1 MDGAEMVPSS
11 PASRRSRA
19 PAISSPSGSGRRSDD
34 RLSADRTQSASSC
47 RLEDFRRLHAS
58 GLSDSVFRLVTD
70 SWRRSTSARYDA
82 AWRAFK
88 DFLRSRRISLDSV
101 DLTVVL
107 DYLSFLFQKGL
118 AYRTICLHRSVLSMT
133 LPRMDGL
140 PVGEHRL
147 VCRLIK
153 GIFHQR
159 PPQRRVYQPWD
170 VGKVLAVFSAWTPP
184 LNFKQ
189 LQRKAAFLIA
199 MASAR
204 RPSELASLR
213 CSPAFMSRSTTGV
226 RFIPSALS
234 KTDRHSHLGPPI
246 SISRLESD
254 DATLCPVASID
265 ALLQA
270 RQDLGIR
277 HDYVFCDF
285 LHPHAQISAA
295 AFARRLAW
303 PLRRAG
309 ISAPPSSTRS
319 VSVSDAFARG
329 VDLAAILNAGDWSGA
344 QTFFRHYL
352 RPSSASFHQ

>member
-1 MDGAEMVPSS
+1 
-11 PASRRSRA
+11 
-19 PAISSPSGSGRRSDD
+19 
-34 RLSADRTQSASSC
+34 
-47 RLEDFRRLHAS
+47 
-58 GLSDSVFRLVTD
+58 
-70 SWRRSTSARYDA
+70 
-82 AWRAFK
+82 
-88 DFLRSRRISLDSV
+88 
-101 DLTVVL
+101 
-107 DYLSFLFQKGL
+107 
-118 AYRTICLHRSVLSMT
+118 MT
-133 LPRMDGL
+133 LPHIDGA
-140 PVGEHRL
+140 PVGEHQL

-170 VGKVLAVFSAWTPP
+170 VGKVLAVFSSWSSP
-184 LNFKQ
+184 LDFKQ
-189 LQRKAAFLIA
+189 LQRKTAFLIA
-199 MASAR
+199 MATAR

-213 CSPAFMSRSTTGV
+213 CSPAFMSRSSAGV

-246 SISRLESD
+246 TISRLDSEDTSF
-254 DATLCPVASID
+254 CPVSSLD
-265 ALLQA
+265 ALLRM
-270 RQDLGIR
+270 RQELGIR

-285 LHPHAQISAA
+285 RHPHAKISSA

-329 VDLAAILNAGDWSGA
+329 VDLEAILNAGDWSGA
-344 QTFFRHYL
+344 QTFYRHYL